1 MSRLPKSED
10 FFINGPAGRLEALL
24 ESPHEGEP
32 SGAAVICHPHPE
44 HGGTMRNK
52 VAHTLARAFVARGFH
67 ALRFNFRGV
76 GQSEGTFDEGDGEF
90 RDALSA
96 VQAMKEKAGDHSL
109 WLAGFSFGA
118 AIAIRAAAESRADGL
133 VSVAPAVS
141 RASKQPKMQPKCPW
155 LIIQGDE
162 DDLVAVGD
170 TVAWVNGLE
179 PGPELSIFPGT
190 DHFFHGKL
198 VELRKAVET
207 FIEEHHQRG
216 RV

>member
-1 MSRLPKSED
+1 
-10 FFINGPAGRLEALL
+10 
-24 ESPHEGEP
+24 
-32 SGAAVICHPHPE
+32 
-44 HGGTMRNK
+44 
-52 VAHTLARAFVARGFH
+52 
-67 ALRFNFRGV
+67 
-76 GQSEGTFDEGDGEF
+76 
-90 RDALSA
+90 
-96 VQAMKEKAGDHSL
+96 
-109 WLAGFSFGA
+109 
-118 AIAIRAAAESRADGL
+118 
-133 VSVAPAVS
+133 
-141 RASKQPKMQPKCPW
+141 MQPKCPW

-207 FIEEHHQRG
+207 FIEEHRRHG